1 MSEEGKGKKKY
12 TFKVAFISVICT
24 LLFIIILLLFVLFGL
39 KKCSSRTSSG
49 SSTSYT
55 ERYIT
60 SDLDNV
66 FKLIVKAGLEDLG
79 IDDSVNKIY
88 AVNWVDNKTNDN
100 TFELYISASGSGTN
114 FYYYSVPN
122 ARYEEDNKELVP
134 YLLGLTS
141 YYLDGTVNVR
151 QYSSLDERVNTSKT
165 DNNYVVVQAPTNEK
179 YICGYYVEDDI
190 YYAFPRK
197 ELVDSSDPFTSGG
210 VAISSD
216 SLLFDYYHFTLNKK
230 RNSSPLYK
238 ILAPIYTRVP
248 FFMKHMYIYGLIV
261 S

>member
-12 TFKVAFISVICT
+12 TFKVAFISVVCT

-39 KKCSSRTSSG
+39 KKCGRASNNSSSG

-55 ERYIT
+55 ERYTT

-66 FKLIVKAGLEDLG
+66 FKQIVKAGLEDLG
-79 IDDSVNKIY
+79 IDDNVNKIY
-88 AVNWVDNKTNDN
+88 AVNWVDNKSVDN

-141 YYLDGTVNVR
+141 YYLDGNVDLK
-151 QYSSLDERVNTSKT
+151 QYTSLDERVNTSKT

-179 YICGYYVEDDI
+179 YLCGYYVEGDI

-197 ELVDSSDPFTSGG
+197 ELVDSSDPFASGG
-210 VAISSD
+210 VAINSD
-216 SLLFDYYHFTLNKK
+216 LLLFDYYHFVLNK
-230 RNSSPLYK
+230 
-238 ILAPIYTRVP
+238 
-248 FFMKHMYIYGLIV
+248 
-261 S
+261 